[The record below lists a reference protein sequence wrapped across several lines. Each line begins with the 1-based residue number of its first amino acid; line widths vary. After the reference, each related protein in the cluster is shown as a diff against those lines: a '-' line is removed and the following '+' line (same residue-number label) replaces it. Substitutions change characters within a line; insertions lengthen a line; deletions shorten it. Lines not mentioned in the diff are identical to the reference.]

1 MQTKGEN
8 ANGLRLQMQPT
19 ANLNLHTG
27 NLLLHLH
34 RNRICKPDYVIIM
47 DIVSRLKTFIDYL
60 GVPVTQFADNCGIP
74 RPTLSQLLNGR
85 NKTVRDELIS
95 KIHAAYPRLSVMWL
109 MFGEGEAILD
119 APEAVASP
127 QSQAQAGVAAHP
139 HAQSRQGAMNYSLD
153 DAAGLFDE
161 PDYADAPKRDS
172 AETGTVQ
179 QAPIDFSFDLPPQ
192 HDNGANLTPSEAAAM
207 TTHEVAATPLRDAAP
222 KVAHEVASSA
232 HREAAKVSHETAA
245 KATSGMPPVGVRSEA
260 ATSEAQGSRRVVS
273 IIVYYSDS
281 SYQAFVPDDDGA
293 PSLPSFPR

>member
-1 MQTKGEN
+1 
-8 ANGLRLQMQPT
+8 
-19 ANLNLHTG
+19 
-27 NLLLHLH
+27 
-34 RNRICKPDYVIIM
+34 M

-95 KIHAAYPRLSVMWL
+95 KIHAAYPQLSVMWL

-119 APEAVASP
+119 TPPAQPRQSP
-127 QSQAQAGVAAHP
+127 MSFP
-139 HAQSRQGAMNYSLD
+139 LD
-153 DAAGLFDE
+153 DAAGLFDDPE
-161 PDYADAPKRDS
+161 EVDAAKRDT
-172 AETGTVQ
+172 AEGGTSTPQ
-179 QAPIDFSFDLPPQ
+179 SPIDFSFDLPPQ

>member
-1 MQTKGEN
+1 
-8 ANGLRLQMQPT
+8 
-19 ANLNLHTG
+19 
-27 NLLLHLH
+27 
-34 RNRICKPDYVIIM
+34 M

-153 DAAGLFDE
+153 DAACLFDE

-172 AETGTVQ
+172 AETVAVQ

-192 HDNGANLTPSEAAAM
+192 HDNGANLTPAEAEAMPSHDISSPALQEAASKM
-207 TTHEVAATPLRDAAP
+207 QPDATA
-222 KVAHEVASSA
+222 KSASGVTKEQV
-232 HREAAKVSHETAA
+232 RPEAAGAD
-245 KATSGMPPVGVRSEA
+245 
-260 ATSEAQGSRRVVS
+260 AQGFRRVVS

-281 SYQAFVPDDDGA
+281 SYQTFVPDDDNA
-293 PSLPSFPR
+293 PSLPFFPR